1 VDPVIS
7 IASDHA
13 HSDARLVS
21 LANSDLTPL
30 ERSQLEDA
38 VARTHLPMARRLASR
53 FTRTGADFD
62 DLTQVASLALVKAI
76 RRFNPE
82 RGEFEK
88 YAHATING
96 ELKKYLRDQCW
107 SVRPPRRVQE
117 LHSQVGLATES
128 LAQATG
134 EMPSVTVLAKELD
147 AGASDV
153 SEAIAA
159 RSCFRAVSLDQPIDP
174 SGHCLG
180 DVLADEC
187 LDFDSVNDSLE
198 LADLLKDLNQH
209 ERRMLWLRF
218 VDGRTQR
225 EIAELMGMSQ
235 MMVSRRLGVLVEDL
249 RARAGRTEV
258 A

>member
-1 VDPVIS
+1 MDPVIS
-7 IASDHA
+7 IAPNHVQADP
-13 HSDARLVS
+13 RLVR
-21 LANSDLTPL
+21 LAGSDLTQT
-30 ERSQLEDA
+30 ERSQLEDS
-38 VARTHLPMARRLASR
+38 VTRTHLPMARRLASR

-117 LHSQVGLATES
+117 LHSQVGIATES

-134 EMPSVTVLAKELD
+134 EMPNVSTLAKELD
-147 AGASDV
+147 AGTSDI
-153 SEAIAA
+153 SEAITA

-174 SGHCLG
+174 SGHSLG
-180 DVLADEC
+180 DVLPGEC
-187 LDFDSVNDSLE
+187 LDFDAVNDSLE

-225 EIAELMGMSQ
+225 EIAEVLGMSQ
-235 MMVSRRLGVLVEDL
+235 MMVSRRLAVLVGEL
-249 RARAGRTEV
+249 RTRASRPEV

>member
-1 VDPVIS
+1 
-7 IASDHA
+7 
-13 HSDARLVS
+13 
-21 LANSDLTPL
+21 
-30 ERSQLEDA
+30 
-38 VARTHLPMARRLASR
+38 MARRLASR
-53 FTRTGADFD
+53 FTRSGADFD
-62 DLTQVASLALVKAI
+62 DLTQVASMALIKAI

-117 LHSQVGLATES
+117 LHSQVGIATES
-128 LAQATG
+128 LAQTTG
-134 EMPSVTVLAKELD
+134 EMPTVGALAGQLD
-147 AGASDV
+147 AAIADIG
-153 SEAIAA
+153 EAIAA
-159 RSCFRAVSLDQPIDP
+159 RSCFRAVSLDQPIGP
-174 SGHCLG
+174 SGHSLG

-187 LDFDSVNDSLE
+187 LDFDSVDDSLE

-209 ERRMLWLRF
+209 ERKMLWLRF

-225 EIAELMGMSQ
+225 EIAEILGMSQ
-235 MMVSRRLGVLVEDL
+235 MMVSRRLAVLVEEL
-249 RARAGRTEV
+249 RTRAHRPEV

>member
-1 VDPVIS
+1 MDPVIS
-7 IASDHA
+7 LSSDR
-13 HSDARLVS
+13 SQIDPRLVA
-21 LANSDLTPL
+21 LADSRLTAAK
-30 ERSQLEDA
+30 RSELEDS

-62 DLTQVASLALVKAI
+62 DLTQVASLALIKAI
-76 RRFNPE
+76 RRFNPD

-134 EMPSVTVLAKELD
+134 RMPTVGVLAGELD
-147 AGASDV
+147 ACTADI

-159 RSCFRAVSLDQPIDP
+159 RSCFRAVSLDQELDA
-174 SGHCLG
+174 SGHSLG
-180 DVLADEC
+180 DLLAGEC
-187 LDFDSVNDSLE
+187 RDFDAVNDSLE
-198 LADLLKDLNQH
+198 LTDLLKDLNEH
-209 ERRMLWLRF
+209 ERMMLWLRF

-225 EIAELMGMSQ
+225 EIAEVLGMSQ
-235 MMVSRRLGVLVEDL
+235 MMVSRRLAVLVDGL
-249 RARAGRTEV
+249 RSRANRPEV